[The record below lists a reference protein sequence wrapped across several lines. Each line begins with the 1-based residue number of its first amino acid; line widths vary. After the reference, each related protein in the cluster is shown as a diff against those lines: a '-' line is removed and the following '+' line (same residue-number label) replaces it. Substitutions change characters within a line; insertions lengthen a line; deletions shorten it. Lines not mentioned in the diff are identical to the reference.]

1 MEENVIQINDGIPI
15 NVDASAK
22 SIKYGKKTVFRITT
36 TCENGK
42 YIAIFDDSVIL
53 CDQII

>member
-1 MEENVIQINDGIPI
+1 MEENVIQINDGITI

-22 SIKYGKKTVFRITT
+22 SIKYVKKTVFRITT